1 MQSAPSRVV
10 TFVIFLTMK
19 TLIRAFFVR
28 EVLMTSL
35 LVLGVVSTPAADT
48 KLPPVEI
55 KTVTGHATF
64 SADGKVWQELK
75 KGALLEHG
83 SVVKTAA
90 DGSVDFILKYSST
103 VLRLTPSSELEFA
116 RLNRTP
122 VEEVVITDTTLN
134 LKSGGLVG
142 SQRKLSHLSRFNIV
156 TPDGEA
162 RIVGT
167 EYLVRADGAVTVLS
181 GEVTL
186 NYNLPKNGGSVKV
199 TVLAGQSFDP
209 VTGKVV
215 STTSSYL
222 NNIIADVDT
231 VRNNAETYK
240 VGKAT
245 LVVKRS
251 EGHVSKHEGGEDDQ
265 GENESGGKKD

>member
-1 MQSAPSRVV
+1 
-10 TFVIFLTMK
+10 MK

-35 LVLGVVSTPAADT
+35 LVFAAVSLRAVDVQSSPIQ
-48 KLPPVEI
+48 I
-55 KTVTGHATF
+55 KNVIGHATY
-64 SADGKVWQELK
+64 SIDGKTWSSLQK
-75 KGALLEHG
+75 DSMLEHG
-83 SVVKTAA
+83 SVIKTAA
-90 DGSVDFILKYSST
+90 DGSVDFILQYSST
-103 VLRLTPSSELEFA
+103 VLRLTPSSELGFA
-116 RLNRTP
+116 RLSHTP

-134 LKSGGLVG
+134 LKSGSIVG

-156 TPDGEA
+156 TADGEA

-181 GEVTL
+181 GEVTM

-199 TVLAGQSFDP
+199 TVAAGQSFDP
-209 VTGKVV
+209 ATGKVV
-215 STTSSYL
+215 STTSDFL
-222 NNIIADVDT
+222 NNIIADVDS

-245 LVVKRS
+245 VVVKRK
-251 EGHVSKHEGGEDDQ
+251 EGHVSKSDCEDDDKDH
-265 GENESGGKKD
+265 GGGKN